1 MNRND
6 VPALGETTPRRG
18 NAFSAALGRWFLGL
32 LGWRFL
38 GSIPDVL
45 RAVIIVAPHTS
56 NIDFFIGVAVM
67 FALGLRVRFLG
78 KHTLFFWPLGSVM
91 RWLGGIPVDRR
102 VATGVVD
109 ETVKLFAARDQL
121 ILALAPEGTRK
132 SVGRWKT
139 GFYFVAQKAEVPIV
153 PIAFDYRQKR
163 IRIGERFDP
172 TGRLEDDLS
181 VLERFF
187 FGAEGRRN
195 N

>member
-6 VPALGETTPRRG
+6 VPALGETTPWRG

-32 LGWRFL
+32 LGWCFH
-38 GSIPDVL
+38 GSIPDVS

-78 KHTLFFWPLGSVM
+78 KHTLFFWPLGPVM

-109 ETVKLFAARDQL
+109 QTVRLFATRDQL

-139 GFYFVAQKAEVPIV
+139 GFYFVAQEAGVPIV

-163 IRIGERFDP
+163 IRIGERFDL
-172 TGRLEDDLS
+172 TGSLEDDLRA
-181 VLERFF
+181 LERFF
-187 FGAEGRRN
+187 FGAEGRRDR
-195 N
+195 